1 MYIYTNTSTTS
12 KVHLADFVKSFQT
25 NIYYLFL
32 CCVAPTAPAVQP
44 AVPLAVYGRRRLRI
58 WARLHVRLSR
68 FACMMRLL
76 SPAIV
81 RKTRGRDCGQR
92 LSRKGARPLLS
103 ALPHGSPESRSD
115 DPRRTTGGQRA
126 NIDVHGR
133 LQRKRDGRGGH
144 LKQNMATRCDSSG
157 ISFQTQ
163 CLHGPLSAVSIPDS
177 SGVVC
182 QFQSQ
187 LDEICPLLLLK
198 TPLARAMSENV
209 ANNRRDQF

>member
-1 MYIYTNTSTTS
+1 MLRCSDS
-12 KVHLADFVKSFQT
+12 SRCAA
-25 NIYYLFL
+25 
-32 CCVAPTAPAVQP
+32 CCVSRYCVRMQ
-44 AVPLAVYGRRRLRI
+44 RLRS

-68 FACMMRLL
+68 FACMLRLL

-92 LSRKGARPLLS
+92 LSRKGARPLSS
-103 ALPHGSPESRSD
+103 ALPHGSPGDRSD
-115 DPRRTTGGQRA
+115 DPRRTTGGQRE

-133 LQRKRDGRGGH
+133 LQRKREGRGGH
-144 LKQNMATRCDSSG
+144 LKQNMATSCDSSG
-157 ISFQTQ
+157 ISFQTK
-163 CLHGPLSAVSIPDS
+163 CLHGSLSAVSIPDS

-209 ANNRRDQF
+209 TTKL